1 MTGIRFTHRST
12 VAAIKE
18 QTSCSLGD
26 EAVVLSL
33 RAGVYYGL
41 NSVASRVWDLL
52 REPRTVEE
60 ILGKLLEEY
69 DIDASS
75 CERDLRAL
83 LQELAARELIV
94 IDNDGAA

>member
-1 MTGIRFTHRST
+1 
-12 VAAIKE
+12 
-18 QTSCSLGD
+18 
-26 EAVVLSL
+26 
-33 RAGVYYGL
+33 
-41 NSVASRVWDLL
+41 
-52 REPRTVEE
+52 VEE